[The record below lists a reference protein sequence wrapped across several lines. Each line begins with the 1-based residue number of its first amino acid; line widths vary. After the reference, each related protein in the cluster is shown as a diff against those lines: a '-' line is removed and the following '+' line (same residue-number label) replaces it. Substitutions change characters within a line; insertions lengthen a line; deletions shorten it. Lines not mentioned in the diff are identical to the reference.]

1 MINPCKRLMNWV
13 TWEIIKKFLEFH
25 FSQIANCKG
34 KSTKGLVI
42 LIGKK
47 TYIYVIACS
56 RYTTIVLIIITYKDS
71 NRLRSRIRDSEELH

>member
-47 TYIYVIACS
+47 TYICDSLLPLYYNCINYNNLQ
-56 RYTTIVLIIITYKDS
+56 RFKQTTIQ
-71 NRLRSRIRDSEELH
+71 N